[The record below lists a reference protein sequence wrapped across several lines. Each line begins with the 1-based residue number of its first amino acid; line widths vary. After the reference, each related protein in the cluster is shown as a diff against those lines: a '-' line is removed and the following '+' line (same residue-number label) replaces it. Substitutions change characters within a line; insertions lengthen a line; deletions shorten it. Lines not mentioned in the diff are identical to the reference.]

1 MQRSDPH
8 LGESRS
14 PLPDQVTMGLLA
26 YLNAH
31 ALDEDYA
38 VAAHRRHAG
47 ESKHQRRPIGRYGA
61 AALAVFAVLG
71 VTAAVQTSRNE
82 GTEERDRRQLIE
94 QISTRKDALA
104 EDRVRIESLATGN
117 DRLETQLLRS
127 DTTTSGVLD
136 RLTLLG
142 VRDGTIAV
150 RGPGVRVTVDDA
162 PNADEDERRKVL
174 DTDLQQLVNGLWQAG
189 AEAIAINNHRL
200 TNLSAIRRG
209 GTAITVNFK
218 SLSRPYVVQ
227 AIGDPDTLPSRFG
240 STSSG
245 QTWLDL
251 QQQVGLTFDMRVQRS
266 LLLPGADTR
275 SLRYAVPL
283 EPPERKSP

>member
-1 MQRSDPH
+1 MQRLP
-8 LGESRS
+8 ER
-14 PLPDQVTMGLLA
+14 LPDQVTMGLLA

-38 VAAHRRHAG
+38 VAAHRRHDG
-47 ESKHQRRPIGRYGA
+47 ESKHQRRPIGKYGA
-61 AALAVFAVLG
+61 AALAVFAILG

-82 GTEERDRRQLIE
+82 GTEERDRRQLVE
-94 QISTRKDALA
+94 QITSRKDALA
-104 EDRVRIESLATGN
+104 EDRARIESLASGN
-117 DRLETQLLRS
+117 DRLETELLRS
-127 DTTTSGVLD
+127 DTSTSGVLD

-162 PNADEDERRKVL
+162 PNAGEDERRKVL

-189 AEAIAINNHRL
+189 AEAVAINNHRL

-209 GTAITVNFK
+209 GSAITVNFT

-240 STSSG
+240 NTSSG

-251 QQQVGLTFDMRVQRS
+251 QQQVGLTFDMRVDRT
-266 LLLPGADTR
+266 LLLPGADPR
-275 SLRYAVPL
+275 NLRFAVPL
-283 EPPERKSP
+283 EQPERKSP